1 MEQQYNEITNER
13 YRLGYH
19 VMAKSG
25 WINDPNGFVY
35 FKGYY
40 HIFYQ
45 HYPYAAEWGPMHWGH
60 ARSKDLIHWETLP
73 IALTPGSKEDKDGC
87 FSGTAIVKDDILYLV
102 YTGHHYYEGDDN
114 PDHFWQNQNLA
125 YSLDGVNFTKYKN
138 NPIIGKP
145 PEDNT
150 HHFRDPKVWEHN
162 SKYYQLLGSQA
173 NDGLGR
179 AILYV
184 SENLIEWEY
193 LGEIDHAQNKEK
205 EGFMWECP
213 DLFHLNGE
221 DILLCSPQ
229 GISPQQTQFLNLHN
243 TGYFLGDLDYK
254 KAKFNRTSNFIELDK
269 GHDFYAAQTLLAP
282 DGRRILIGWMAMWEN
297 EMPEQK
303 DGWSG
308 ALTLPRELVLK
319 GDQMYMKP
327 IKELNSL
334 RKDKSENKNFQL
346 DEIYSLSNVTEH
358 SEIELDLSLENNG
371 SYFNIYFKDKQNTS
385 FLTLKYS
392 NNNFILT
399 GIDTSD
405 QRYATSNLTEKVE
418 MRIFI
423 DKSSIEIFINEG
435 EVVFTERYY
444 TEGDPIVQ
452 IEGSNDIIVHETV
465 YQLENDA
472 VKY

>member
-1 MEQQYNEITNER
+1 MEQQYIEVTNER

-35 FKGYY
+35 YKGYY

-45 HYPYAAEWGPMHWGH
+45 HHPYTAEWGPMHWGH
-60 ARSKDLIHWETLP
+60 ARSKDLIHWENLP
-73 IALTPGSKEDKDGC
+73 IALTPGSEEDKDGC

-125 YSLDGVNFTKYKN
+125 YSIDGINFKKYKN
-138 NPIIGKP
+138 NPIIEKP

-150 HHFRDPKVWEHN
+150 HHFRDPKVWEHDG
-162 SKYYQLLGSQA
+162 KYYQLLGSQA

-179 AILYV
+179 VILY
-184 SENLIEWEY
+184 SSDDLLEWQY
-193 LGEIDHAQNKEK
+193 LGEIDHAKSEEA

-213 DLFHLNGE
+213 DFFCLNGE

-229 GISPQQTQFLNLHN
+229 GILPQQTQFLNLYN

-254 KAKFNRTSNFIELDK
+254 NVGFKRNSQFIELDK
-269 GHDFYAAQTLLAP
+269 GHDFYAAQTMLAP

-308 ALTLPRELVLK
+308 ALTLPRELVLSK
-319 GDQMYMKP
+319 NQMLMRP
-327 IKELNSL
+327 IKELESL
-334 RKDKSENKNFQL
+334 RMEKSNSQQFQL
-346 DEIYSLSNVTEH
+346 NDLYLLSNITDH
-358 SEIELDLSLENNG
+358 SEIELELSNIDKD
-371 SYFNIYFKDKQNTS
+371 SFFNIHFKDNYNNS
-385 FLTLKYS
+385 FLTLDYS
-392 NNNFILT
+392 NSNLILN
-399 GIDTSD
+399 TSKTAD
-405 QRYATSNLTEKVE
+405 KRYATKDLSEKCE
-418 MRIFI
+418 IRIFI
-423 DKSSIEIFINEG
+423 DKSSIEIFINDG
-435 EVVFTERYY
+435 EIVFTERYY
-444 TEGDPIVQ
+444 IENNPQVQ
-452 IEGSNDIIVHETV
+452 IEGSEDIVGNQNV
-465 YQLENDA
+465 YQLKSN
-472 VKY
+472 VIKY

>member
-308 ALTLPRELVLK
+308 ALTLPRELVLN

-327 IKELNSL
+327 IKEVNSL
-334 RKDKSENKNFQL
+334 RKDRSDNKKFQL
-346 DEIYSLSNVTEH
+346 DEVHSISNITEH
-358 SEIELDLSLENNG
+358 SEIELDLSIKSKD
-371 SYFNIYFKDKQNTS
+371 SYFNIYFKDNQNAS

-392 NNNFILT
+392 KNNFILA

-405 QRYATSNLTEKVE
+405 QRYATSNLTEKIE

-423 DKSSIEIFINEG
+423 DKSSIEIFINDG

-444 TEGDPIVQ
+444 MEGDPIVQ
-452 IEGSNDIIVHETV
+452 IEGSSDIIVHETV
-465 YQLENDA
+465 YQLENNA

>member
-184 SENLIEWEY
+184 SENLIELEY

-346 DEIYSLSNVTEH
+346 DEVYSLSNVTEH

-452 IEGSNDIIVHETV
+452 IEGSSDIIVHETV
-465 YQLENDA
+465 YQLENNA

>member
-346 DEIYSLSNVTEH
+346 DEVYSLSNVTEH

-423 DKSSIEIFINEG
+423 DKSSIEIFINDG

-452 IEGSNDIIVHETV
+452 IEGSSDIIVHETV
-465 YQLENDA
+465 YQLENNA

>member
-346 DEIYSLSNVTEH
+346 DEVYSLSNVTEH
-358 SEIELDLSLENNG
+358 SEIKLDLSLENNG

-452 IEGSNDIIVHETV
+452 IEGSSDIIVHETV
-465 YQLENDA
+465 YQLENNA

>member
-346 DEIYSLSNVTEH
+346 DEVYSLSNVTEH

-472 VKY
+472 VKR

>member
-1 MEQQYNEITNER
+1 MEQQYIEITNER

-45 HYPYAAEWGPMHWGH
+45 HYPYSAEWGPMHWGH

-114 PDHFWQNQNLA
+114 PNHFWQNQNLA
-125 YSLDGVNFTKYKN
+125 YSTDGVNFIKYKD
-138 NPIIGKP
+138 NPIISKP

-162 SKYYQLLGSQA
+162 SKYYQLIGSQA

-179 AILYV
+179 VILYV

-193 LGEIDHAQNKEK
+193 LGEIDHAQSEEK

-213 DLFHLNGE
+213 DLFHLNGK

-229 GISPQQTQFLNLHN
+229 GISPQKTQFLNLYN
-243 TGYFLGDLDYK
+243 TGYFLGDFDYK
-254 KAKFNRTSNFIELDK
+254 EAEFNRNSKLIELDK

-308 ALTLPRELVLK
+308 ALTLPRELVLN
-319 GDQMYMKP
+319 GNQMFMKP
-327 IKELNSL
+327 IKEVNSL
-334 RKDKSENKNFQL
+334 RKYMSHNKKFQL
-346 DEIYSLSNVTEH
+346 NEIYSISDVTEH
-358 SEIELDLSLENNG
+358 SEIDLDISIRNKD
-371 SYFNIYFKDKQNTS
+371 SYFNIYFKDNQKIS
-385 FLTLKYS
+385 FLTLEYS

-399 GIDTSD
+399 STDTDD
-405 QRYATSNLTEKVE
+405 QRYAKSNLTDNIEI
-418 MRIFI
+418 RIFI
-423 DKSSIEIFINEG
+423 DKSSIEIFINDG

-444 TEGDPIVQ
+444 VEGDPIVQ

-465 YQLENDA
+465 YELENNA

>member
-1 MEQQYNEITNER
+1 MEQQFINITNDR

-19 VMAKSG
+19 LMAKSG

-40 HIFYQ
+40 HVFYQ
-45 HYPYAAEWGPMHWGH
+45 HYPYSAEWGPMHWGH

-73 IALTPGSKEDKDGC
+73 IALTPGDKEDKDGC
-87 FSGTAIVKDDILYLV
+87 FSGTAIVKGDILYLV
-102 YTGHHYYEGDDN
+102 YTGHHYYENESN
-114 PDHFWQNQNLA
+114 PDYFWQNQNLA
-125 YSLDGVNFTKYKN
+125 YSTDGIHFTKYKN
-138 NPIIGKP
+138 NPIIAKP

-162 SKYYQLLGSQA
+162 SKYYQLLGSQS
-173 NDGLGR
+173 NDKLGR

-184 SENLIEWEY
+184 SDNLIEWDY
-193 LGEIDHAQNKEK
+193 LGEIDHAKSEET

-213 DLFHLNGE
+213 DLFHLNGH
-221 DILLCSPQ
+221 DVLLCSPQ
-229 GISPQQTQFLNLHN
+229 GIIPQKTQFLNLHN

-254 KAKFNRTSNFIELDK
+254 KGEFNRNSNFIELDK

-297 EMPEQK
+297 KMPEQQ

-319 GDQMYMKP
+319 DNKMYMKP
-327 IKELNSL
+327 IKELHSL
-334 RKDKSENKNFQL
+334 RKDNGTNKTFQL
-346 DEIYSLSNVTEH
+346 DGLYSLSNVTEH
-358 SEIELDLSLENNG
+358 SEIELDLSLDNKDC
-371 SYFNIYFKDKQNTS
+371 SFNIYFKDKQDVP
-385 FLTLKYS
+385 FLTVES
-392 NNNFILT
+392 SQNNFILK
-399 GIDTSD
+399 GLDANNK
-405 QRYATSNLTEKVE
+405 RYATINLTERINI
-418 MRIFI
+418 RIFI
-423 DKSSIEIFINEG
+423 DSSSIELFINEG

-444 TEGDPIVQ
+444 VEGDPIVQ
-452 IEGSNDIIVHETV
+452 IEGNNNINGNVTV
-465 YQLENDA
+465 YHLENHA

>member
-346 DEIYSLSNVTEH
+346 DEVYSLSNVTEH

>member
-1 MEQQYNEITNER
+1 MTNEQIQLTDDR

-25 WINDPNGFVY
+25 WINDPNGFCY
-35 FKGYY
+35 FNGYY

-45 HYPYAAEWGPMHWGH
+45 HYPYSAEWGPMHWGH
-60 ARSKDLIHWETLP
+60 ARSKDLVHWEDLP
-73 IALTPGSKEDKDGC
+73 IALAPGSPEDKDGC
-87 FSGTAIVKDDILYLV
+87 FSGSAIVKDDTLYLF
-102 YTGHHYYEGDDN
+102 YTGHHYYGDGDPDN
-114 PDHFWQNQNLA
+114 FWQNQNMA
-125 YSLDGVNFTKYKN
+125 YSKDGINFTKYEN
-138 NPIIGKP
+138 NPVIASE

-150 HHFRDPKVWEHN
+150 HHFRDPKVWKEN
-162 SKYYQLLGSQA
+162 DKYYMVLGSQEK
-173 NDGLGR
+173 DGLGR
-179 AILYV
+179 IILYK
-184 SENLIEWEY
+184 SDDLLNWEY
-193 LGEIDHAQNKEK
+193 IGAPSKSKGLKT

-213 DLFHLNGE
+213 DVFRLDGK

-346 DEIYSLSNVTEH
+346 DEVYSLSNVTEH

-452 IEGSNDIIVHETV
+452 IEGSSDIIVHETV
-465 YQLENDA
+465 YQLENNA

>member
-243 TGYFLGDLDYK
+243 TGYFLGNLDYK

-346 DEIYSLSNVTEH
+346 DEVYSLSNVTEH

-452 IEGSNDIIVHETV
+452 IEGSSDIIVHETV
-465 YQLENDA
+465 YQLENNA

>member
-1 MEQQYNEITNER
+1 MEQQYTEITNER

-60 ARSKDLIHWETLP
+60 SRSKDLIHWETLP

-87 FSGTAIVKDDILYLV
+87 FSGSAIVKGDILYLV

-125 YSLDGVNFTKYKN
+125 YSTDGVNFTKYKD
-138 NPIIGKP
+138 NPIISKP

-193 LGEIDHAQNKEK
+193 LGEIDHAKNEEK

-229 GISPQQTQFLNLHN
+229 GIVPKQTQFLNLYN

-254 KAKFNRTSNFIELDK
+254 KAEFNRTSNFIELDK
-269 GHDFYAAQTLLAP
+269 GNDFYAAQTLLVP

-319 GDQMYMKP
+319 GNQMYMKP
-327 IKELNSL
+327 IKELNYL
-334 RKDKSENKNFQL
+334 RKDKGENKNFQL
-346 DEIYSLSNVTEH
+346 DEVYYFSNVTEH
-358 SEIELDLSLENNG
+358 SEIELDLSLENND
-371 SYFNIYFKDKQNTS
+371 SYFDVYFKDKQNAS

-405 QRYATSNLTEKVE
+405 QRYATSNLTEQVE

-423 DKSSIEIFINEG
+423 DKSSIEIFINDG

-444 TEGDPIVQ
+444 TEGDPMVQ

-472 VKY
+472 IKY